1 MRKLLVLLAIAVV
14 PATVAAG
21 AGANGSPYSPG
32 LTYGWD
38 GVLAQNG
45 DVRFVTLS
53 TARSTMVAA
62 IRTRGGRVVN
72 SRSLRGFY
80 GVPLV
85 TYDGTAGGLS
95 GDGKWLT
102 LASYGPLP
110 GAAGTTRFVVLNTK
124 TLKPR
129 RLVELRGSW
138 SYDASAPDGSLL
150 YLVEHFSATPTPRYR
165 IRLFDV
171 QAGRLFAAP
180 VVDRL
185 GSEATMRGQ
194 PVTRASSADGRWAY
208 TLYARKKHEPF
219 VHALDTER
227 RQAYCI
233 DLPLKLGE
241 QKQLGLRLRLEPNT
255 GLAVRSGGRTV
266 ALVDTKSLRVVEGGS

>member
-1 MRKLLVLLAIAVV
+1 MKKSLLVIALAVV
-14 PATVAAG
+14 ATVPAS

-45 DVRFVTLS
+45 KVRFVTVGTS
-53 TARSTMVAA
+53 RTTIVAK
-62 IRTRGGRVVN
+62 IRVDGGRVVH
-72 SRSLRGFY
+72 SRPLSGFY

-95 GDGKWLT
+95 GDGKTLV

-110 GAAGTTRFVVLNTK
+110 GSSGMTRFVVLNTR
-124 TLKPR
+124 TLNPLR
-129 RLVELRGSW
+129 RIVLPGSW
-138 SYDASAPDGSLL
+138 SYDASSPDGSLL
-150 YLVEHFSATPTPRYR
+150 YLVQHFSAGPNPRYR
-165 IRLFDV
+165 VRLFSVD
-171 QAGRLFAAP
+171 AGRLYPTP

-208 TLYARKKHEPF
+208 TLYAREKHEPF
-219 VHALDTER
+219 VHALDTKE

-233 DLPLKLGE
+233 DIPLKLGV
-241 QKQLGLRLRLEPNT
+241 QKQWQLRLELEGGET
-255 GLAVRSGGRTV
+255 LAVRQGRETV
-266 ALVDTKSLRVVEGGS
+266 ARVNTRTLSVEEES

>member
-1 MRKLLVLLAIAVV
+1 MKKSLLLFALAVA
-14 PATVAAG
+14 ATVPAG

-45 DVRFVTLS
+45 KVRFVTLG
-53 TARSTMVAA
+53 TQRTTVVAK
-62 IRTRGGRVVN
+62 IRVQGGRVVH
-72 SRSLRGFY
+72 SRAIRGFY

-85 TYDGTAGGLS
+85 TYDGTTGGLS
-95 GDGKWLT
+95 GDGKSLV

-110 GAAGTTRFVVLNTK
+110 GSAGTTRFVVLNTR
-124 TLKPR
+124 TLK
-129 RLVELRGSW
+129 LLRSIVLPGSW
-138 SYDASAPDGSLL
+138 SYDASSPDGSLL
-150 YLVEHFSATPTPRYR
+150 YLVQHFSAGPSPRYR
-165 IRLFDV
+165 VRLFHV
-171 QAGRLFAAP
+171 GAGRLFPNP

-208 TLYARKKHEPF
+208 TLYARQKHEPF

-233 DLPLKLGE
+233 DLPLKLGA
-241 QKQLGLRLRLEPNT
+241 QKQWQLRLKLEGGET
-255 GLAVRSGGRTV
+255 LAVQKGRATV
-266 ALVDTKSLRVVEGGS
+266 ARVNTRTLSVEEEGS